1 MRWESLAQVLV
12 STVAILIYE
21 IVAICILSGLVIYM
35 LKMRKKRKREIL
47 AYRESEKKA
56 VLDKAL
62 TNEKRGGVL

>member
-12 STVAILIYE
+12 STAAILIYE

>member
-12 STVAILIYE
+12 STAAILIYE

-35 LKMRKKRKREIL
+35 LKMRKKRKSEIL

>member
-1 MRWESLAQVLV
+1 MKWDSLAQVLV
-12 STVAILIYE
+12 STAAILIYE

>member
-12 STVAILIYE
+12 STAAILIYE

-47 AYRESEKKA
+47 AYWESEKKA